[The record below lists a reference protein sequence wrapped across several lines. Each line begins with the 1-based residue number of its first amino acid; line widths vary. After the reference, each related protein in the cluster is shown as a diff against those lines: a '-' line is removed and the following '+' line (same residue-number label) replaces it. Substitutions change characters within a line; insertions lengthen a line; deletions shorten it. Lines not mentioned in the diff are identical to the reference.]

1 MCLEDISNYLP
12 LIEGGIINNI
22 LTIKESTFHL
32 PHEQLNISY
41 PFWHDVQHDSEL
53 HSSHLSGHVGEGDG
67 VKMEEDEEEG
77 GEGIME
83 GEGEGIGIGSI
94 RKDIH
99 T

>member
-1 MCLEDISNYLP
+1 MH
-12 LIEGGIINNI
+12 GIINNI
-22 LTIKESTFHL
+22 LTIKESTFDL
-32 PHEQLNISY
+32 PHEQLNILY
-41 PFWHDVQHDSEL
+41 PFLHDVQHDSEL

-67 VKMEEDEEEG
+67 IKMEEEEEDEK
-77 GEGIME
+77 EGIME